1 MTSRILVVDDDAS
14 TLMLIGAALVKVG
27 YGVVT
32 AKDGGRGLALFREQK
47 FEMVMLDVEMPGLSG
62 FDVCARLR
70 AEAGDELP
78 IVMVTGMD
86 DIESIELAYESG
98 ATDFIA
104 KPSHWTLIGHR
115 VRYLLR
121 GRQALLDVRSANARS
136 EAILRA
142 IPDLLFEMTLD
153 GCYLDCHTHRSEPL
167 GTSRERLIGRN
178 ARDILPPDAARVWI
192 EALGA
197 ADREGFSSGQQFE
210 LVLPCGRLWFELSI
224 SRRSGGDG
232 MAARFIV
239 LLRDITE
246 RKDAERRIARLAYF
260 DALTGLAN
268 RQSFLDHVD
277 LEIAR
282 CSGSARRLG
291 VLFMDLDGF
300 KAIND
305 TMGHGAGD
313 QVLRWAADRLRQALR
328 PGDMVSCV
336 ATTGDVELARLGG
349 DEFTALIVDIVWP
362 EDALAVAKRVLQ
374 MMRQPFNLNGRS
386 VLLTASIGIAVFPE
400 DGVDGVTLL
409 KHADTAMYHAKE
421 VGRDN
426 CQYYSAVL
434 TEKAV
439 KRLELEGSL
448 RQALQR
454 SEFHLMFQPQL
465 DVATGRIVAAEALIR
480 WDHPTRGTVSPL
492 EFIPVAE
499 ENGLIVPIGQWVL
512 RSACVEAARWQRQGL
527 DLRVAV
533 NLSPLQFK
541 DPELLASVRRALEQT
556 GLPPQRLELEI
567 TEGALMTESS
577 QTLATL
583 NALRDLGVSV
593 SLDDFG
599 TGYSSMSYLKRLP
612 LSTLKI
618 DRSFVEGLP
627 HQEES
632 MAIVRAIL
640 SLAKSLGF
648 SVTAEGVETPEQA
661 RSLKHM
667 SCDMVQGFLFS
678 KPVTAGDIVEL
689 MADPAALAELGLV
702 PPAARFAVA
711 K

>member
-1 MTSRILVVDDDAS
+1 MTACILVVDDDAS
-14 TLMLIGAALVKVG
+14 TLMLIGAALVKAG
-27 YGVVT
+27 YEVVT
-32 AKDGGRGLALFREQK
+32 AKDGERGLALFREHNFQ
-47 FEMVMLDVEMPGLSG
+47 MVMLDVEMPGLSG

-104 KPSHWTLIGHR
+104 KPIHWTLIGHR

-153 GCYLDCHTHRSEPL
+153 GCYLDCHTHRSELL
-167 GTSRERLIGRN
+167 GTSRERLIGKN
-178 ARDILPPDAARVWI
+178 VRDILPPDAARIWI

-210 LVLPCGRLWFELSI
+210 MVLPCGLLWFELSI
-224 SRRSGGDG
+224 SRRAGGDG

-268 RQSFLDHVD
+268 RQSFLERVD
-277 LEIAR
+277 LEIAG
-282 CSGSARRLG
+282 CSGGARRLG

-328 PGDMVSCV
+328 PGDIVSSV
-336 ATTGDVELARLGG
+336 SPKSDVELARLGG

-362 EDALAVAKRVLQ
+362 EDALAVANRVLQ

-454 SEFHLMFQPQL
+454 GEFHLMFQPQL
-465 DVATGRIVAAEALIR
+465 DVSTGRIVAAEALIR
-480 WDHPTRGTVSPL
+480 WDHPTRGTISPL

-499 ENGLIVPIGQWVL
+499 ANGLIVPIGQWVL
-512 RSACVEAARWQRQGL
+512 RTACVEAARWQRQAL

-667 SCDMVQGFLFS
+667 SCDMVQGYLFS
-678 KPVTAGDIVEL
+678 KPVTADDIVEL
-689 MADPAALAELGLV
+689 MANPAALAELRPL
-702 PPAARFAVA
+702 PPVGRLAVA

>member
-1 MTSRILVVDDDAS
+1 
-14 TLMLIGAALVKVG
+14 
-27 YGVVT
+27 
-32 AKDGGRGLALFREQK
+32 
-47 FEMVMLDVEMPGLSG
+47 
-62 FDVCARLR
+62 
-70 AEAGDELP
+70 
-78 IVMVTGMD
+78 
-86 DIESIELAYESG
+86 
-98 ATDFIA
+98 
-104 KPSHWTLIGHR
+104 
-115 VRYLLR
+115 
-121 GRQALLDVRSANARS
+121 
-136 EAILRA
+136 
-142 IPDLLFEMTLD
+142 
-153 GCYLDCHTHRSEPL
+153 
-167 GTSRERLIGRN
+167 
-178 ARDILPPDAARVWI
+178 
-192 EALGA
+192 
-197 ADREGFSSGQQFE
+197 
-210 LVLPCGRLWFELSI
+210 
-224 SRRSGGDG
+224 
-232 MAARFIV
+232 
-239 LLRDITE
+239 
-246 RKDAERRIARLAYF
+246 
-260 DALTGLAN
+260 
-268 RQSFLDHVD
+268 
-277 LEIAR
+277 
-282 CSGSARRLG
+282 
-291 VLFMDLDGF
+291 
-300 KAIND
+300 
-305 TMGHGAGD
+305 
-313 QVLRWAADRLRQALR
+313 
-328 PGDMVSCV
+328 
-336 ATTGDVELARLGG
+336 
-349 DEFTALIVDIVWP
+349 
-362 EDALAVAKRVLQ
+362 
-374 MMRQPFNLNGRS
+374 
-386 VLLTASIGIAVFPE
+386 
-400 DGVDGVTLL
+400 
-409 KHADTAMYHAKE
+409 
-421 VGRDN
+421 
-426 CQYYSAVL
+426 VL

-454 SEFHLMFQPQL
+454 TEFHLMFQPQL

-678 KPVTAGDIVEL
+678 KPVTADDIVEL